1 MTLRREDIARAMY
14 VGTKEVFMKNL
25 KNMPEQEWKRA
36 CTVKTSDKA
45 QETYDSVGNLKP
57 AHEKLEEGSVEY
69 GKIEQAYK
77 TTIVNKTWANGLK
90 VTMEAKE
97 DEQWKVIPEA
107 KVNELA
113 RTITQLR
120 ERKVAEV
127 WDNTEVDTG
136 GDGVVYASNSHP
148 LLHSASTNDNLAT
161 GELTFE
167 NYDTCVKMF
176 NDWKS
181 HWGEVFPTSPDK
193 ILMHRNY
200 QTKFQALL
208 QSNLVPFESS
218 NTKNTIPQLKAV
230 WNRYISELPV
240 YFLDSTIDTAVF
252 QKRKGLTSE
261 YDYDKRFTF
270 NFYFNVH
277 ERYETGMINPGY
289 GFVKLTG
296 AS

>member
-14 VGTKEVFMKNL
+14 VGTKEVFKKNIQ
-25 KNMPEQEWKRA
+25 NMAEQEWKRA
-36 CTVKTSDKA
+36 CTIKTSNKA
-45 QETYDSVGNLKP
+45 QETYDTVGNLKP
-57 AHEKLEEGSVEY
+57 AHEKAEEGTVEY
-69 GKIEQAYK
+69 GKIEQAYR
-77 TTIVNKTWANGLK
+77 TTIVNKTWANGIS

-97 DEQWKVIPEA
+97 DEQWNLIPEA

-113 RTITQLR
+113 RTMTQLR

-127 WDNTEVDTG
+127 WDDSATAVG
-136 GDGVVYASNSHP
+136 GDGVAFASNSHP
-148 LLHSASTNDNLAT
+148 LLHSASVNDNLLAGVLDFT
-161 GELTFE
+161 
-167 NYDTCVKMF
+167 NYDTAVQMF

-181 HWGEVFPTSPDK
+181 HWGEVFHTSADT

-200 QTKFQALL
+200 QTQYQALV

-230 WNRYISELPV
+230 FNRYISELPV
-240 YFLDSTIDTAVF
+240 FFLDSSIDTAVM
-252 QKRKGLTSE
+252 QKRKGLVSE

-289 GFVKLTG
+289 GFVRLSG
-296 AS
+296 E